1 MDPLEKALAKARKQ
15 QGLRKLDELD
25 QPAELAAAAGD
36 PPVLQAIARPGE
48 PPALSELEFTT
59 TRVKQVPKRLLDRY
73 RLVAGDSRSGTADR
87 YRMLRAQ
94 VLKRL
99 SQSGGRTLGIVSPN
113 IGAGKSL
120 TAANLAISMALD
132 PNHTV
137 LLVDFD
143 LRRPIQHRFFDLVDG
158 PSLVDYLEGGPDLKD
173 CLVSPGIGHL
183 VVLPAGGPVPN
194 SSEILAST
202 RTSELIRELGSRYPD
217 RIVIFDLPPL
227 LVGDDALVVMEDI
240 HSALLVVREGLSQAG
255 EIQACLSMLEGHHLL
270 GTVLNCSND
279 DNLYPYY

>member
-15 QGLRKLDELD
+15 QGLGQFDEQD
-25 QPAELAAAAGD
+25 HPAQILAAVGES
-36 PPVLQAIARPGE
+36 PVLQAVTPQSQKM
-48 PPALSELEFTT
+48 PLSELRYTG
-59 TRVKQVPKRLLDRY
+59 TRVKPVSKRMLDKH
-73 RLVAGDSRSGTADR
+73 RLIAGESYNSTADR
-87 YRMLRAQ
+87 YKMLRGQ

-99 SQSGGRTLGIVSPN
+99 SQSGARTLGIVSPN

-143 LRRPIQHRFFDLVDG
+143 LRRPIQHKFFDLSDG
-158 PSLVDYLEGGPDLKD
+158 PTLADFFDGSAVLAD

-183 VVLPAGGPVPN
+183 VILPAGRPVAN
-194 SSEILAST
+194 SSEVLASK
-202 RTSELIRELGSRYPD
+202 RTADLVRELGSRYPD

-227 LVGDDALVVMEDI
+227 LVGDDALVVLDSI
-240 HSALLVVREGLSQAG
+240 HSALLVVREGVSQAG
-255 EIQACLSMLEGHHLL
+255 EVQACLSMLESHKLL
-270 GTVLNCSND
+270 GTVLNCAHD
-279 DNLYPYY
+279 ENLYPYY